1 MASQQTP
8 GSDGHRVRASDAER
22 EQVAH
27 ILRTAM
33 GEGRLTLDEGEQR
46 LTAVYQAVYRDD
58 LAQLT
63 ADLPENGRYALA
75 ELPEAKMAVTRER
88 RRKAAVVGAVL
99 LAAMALIGVW
109 ALTDA
114 HVLWPG
120 FLFFFVVLGPLARG
134 RHHR

>member
-1 MASQQTP
+1 
-8 GSDGHRVRASDAER
+8 
-22 EQVAH
+22 
-27 ILRTAM
+27 M